1 MKPWLSA
8 KRPSNNWALYS
19 FGSTNDSPASIKPLY
34 TPTSS
39 SLFIIRLP
47 SGVNFEGR
55 VEAKITQGVLNNL
68 LHVFSLA
75 AILKF
80 AVSVKSW
87 TKISPSTPGSSR
99 FPMRRLW
106 GRCWDLSSDFPEVFE
121 FPTIYDCISSRHFS
135 ILNDARQ
142 CNRKWNFFP
151 FWSEIESG
159 PTGKAGRHKSP
170 RTPRSIPSPGVIIST
185 SRLPGFSF
193 TPYISVL
200 RQNLLWLVWPTNLSV
215 FAKTPSERMFLFSV
229 FLSLLPVKV

>member
-1 MKPWLSA
+1 MKSGLSA
-8 KRPSNNWALYS
+8 NRPSNNWALYS

-80 AVSVKSW
+80 AVSMRSG
-87 TKISPSTPGSSR
+87 TEISPSTPESSR

-121 FPTIYDCISSRHFS
+121 FPTIYDCISSRHFRIFERRTS
-135 ILNDARQ
+135 VQPEVEL
-142 CNRKWNFFP
+142 FP
-151 FWSEIESG
+151 FLIWNRIRAYWKSREAQITKNSEVYPFRWG
-159 PTGKAGRHKSP
+159 NYKQK
-170 RTPRSIPSPGVIIST
+170 
-185 SRLPGFSF
+185 SF
-193 TPYISVL
+193 T
-200 RQNLLWLVWPTNLSV
+200 WL
-215 FAKTPSERMFLFSV
+215 
-229 FLSLLPVKV
+229 